1 VLTVHPE
8 GPLET
13 AFWIDLF
20 DPTPEEAA
28 TVAAATG
35 MAVPSREALS
45 EIETS
50 SRLRTDADVLYLS
63 TPIVSRGDTP
73 EPELTPLGFVLS
85 QKQLV
90 TVRFASL
97 RVMEAAAAEFA
108 CQVSPSSVGVFTVL
122 LEAMVDRSADQL
134 ESASAE
140 LESLSRETFRT
151 SDVDRRHVARSNRTL
166 RRTLGQMGRLGDR
179 LSKIRSSLLGVARL
193 TPYASEVAKAW
204 IAPEFLSRLAAV
216 RADLLSLADYET
228 YLEGRTQF
236 LLDAVLGFINTEQN
250 DLFKILTIV
259 SVVGVPP
266 TLVASIYGM
275 NFAYMP
281 ELHWRLGYPYA
292 IAMIVLVTV
301 APMVW
306 FKWKNWW

>member
-1 VLTVHPE
+1 VLNVHPA
-8 GPLET
+8 GPLED

-28 TVAAATG
+28 TVESATG
-35 MAVPSREALS
+35 RAVPSREALS

-50 SRLRTDADVLYLS
+50 SRLRQDAGVLYLS
-63 TPIVSRGDTP
+63 TPIVVGGDTP
-73 EPELTPLGFVLS
+73 EPELTPMGFVLS
-85 QKQLV
+85 PKQLV

-97 RVMEAAAAEFA
+97 RLVESAATEMA
-108 CQVSPSSVGVFTVL
+108 CIQSPSSVGVFTVL
-122 LEAMVDRSADQL
+122 LEAMVDRAADLL
-134 ESASAE
+134 EAAGAE
-140 LESLSRETFRT
+140 LDGLSRQTFRN
-151 SDVDRRHVARSNRTL
+151 SDVDTRRVARANQSL
-166 RRTLGQMGRLGDR
+166 RRTLSQMGRLGDR

-193 TPYASEVAKAW
+193 VPYATEMSKDW
-204 IAPEFLSRLAAV
+204 IAPEFMGRLGAV

-228 YLEGRTQF
+228 YLEGKTQF

-275 NFAYMP
+275 NFAHMP

-292 IAMIVLVTV
+292 IGMIVLSAVL
-301 APMVW
+301 PMAW
-306 FKWKNWW
+306 FKWKDWW